1 VTIPAAA
8 KQRTPDGA
16 KAFAQYYLETYSEA
30 AHQADAAVV
39 VKLSDPSCG
48 GCKSLI
54 DLVEGYRAKGQ
65 RVDRVS
71 LTVDETALRPEGTLT
86 RPVVDA
92 LAKDARK
99 RILNRDGSVASNVAA
114 ANINFRLTL
123 VWSESGW
130 KLFDLKV
137 IQ

>member
-8 KQRTPDGA
+8 QQRTPEGA
-16 KAFAQYYLETYSEA
+16 KAFGKYYLETYSQA
-30 AHQADAAVV
+30 AHRADAATLVA
-39 VKLSDPSCG
+39 LSDPSCG

-54 DLVEGYRAKGQ
+54 ELVEGYRAKGQ

-71 LTVDETALRPEGTLT
+71 LTVDEMAIRPEGTPD

-99 RILNRDGSVASNVAA
+99 RILNQDGSVASNVAG
-114 ANINFRLTL
+114 ANINFRLTM

-130 KLFDLKV
+130 RLFDLKV